1 MNGRMG
7 RCSMNLFEAFL
18 MAAAVAIA
26 YLFSIGE
33 KVIHVDLSGLLP
45 KNSKSAKRR
54 RLLVK
59 CDTPL
64 QGEKLHSEIRKVFEK
79 VMIPLWKSDKQLLPA
94 RMDRNFR
101 RKIERQIDS
110 LSRRKLY
117 REIRVAD
124 VVPLPQN
131 GFKRWSDDGREW
143 RESVLQCSALER
155 FVSTVNGRPIQEIYR
170 KNAFLRILQSR
181 HVRNSDRTQKK
192 ENYYADSVTINCP
205 SCGAQVTLDSQ
216 QTVCPYCGGILQS
229 DFYDWQTE
237 AFEIYEQMGTNLRN
251 ALLLLASAGILF
263 ACVFFCLWLIRNTM
277 VSLAAGV
284 GVAVLV
290 TVAIL
295 AIAVYRTMRQ
305 EKMVGQIVRYSE
317 NYLRS
322 CIIEVLDRKAY
333 SSDLMDYSVGTILLK
348 KVVNTEETTTITVK
362 VYISETYLPE
372 RKRPYTR
379 KYKRTL
385 TLQRARYP
393 KRRKGD
399 GKFFVEKECP
409 SCGANFI
416 PDANHCCSFCG
427 YGLQVVNSKWIVQA
441 VDK

>member
-1 MNGRMG
+1 MNP
-7 RCSMNLFEAFL
+7 SEAFL
-18 MAAAVAIA
+18 IAAAVAIV
-26 YLFSIGE
+26 YFFSIGE

-45 KNSKSAKRR
+45 KNFKRAKRR
-54 RLLVK
+54 RLLAK

-64 QGEKLHSEIRKVFEK
+64 QGKKLHGEIRKAFEK
-79 VMIPLWKSDKQLLPA
+79 VMIPLWKSDKRLLPA

-101 RKIERQIDS
+101 RKIERQMDS
-110 LSRRKLY
+110 LSRQDLCQ
-117 REIRVAD
+117 EIRVTD

-143 RESVLQCSALER
+143 RESILQCSVLER
-155 FVSTVNGRPIQEIYR
+155 FVSTVSGRPIQEIYR

-216 QTVCPYCGGILQS
+216 QTVCPYCGGVLQS

-251 ALLLLASAGILF
+251 ALLLLASAAILF
-263 ACVFFCLWLIRNTM
+263 VCVFFCLWLIRNTM

-284 GVAVLV
+284 GAAVLV
-290 TVAIL
+290 VAAIL
-295 AIAVYRTMRQ
+295 AIAAYRTMGQ
-305 EKMVGQIVRYSE
+305 EKLVGAIVRYSE

-322 CIIEVLDRKAY
+322 CIIEALDQEAH

-399 GKFFVEKECP
+399 GRFFVEKECP

>member
-1 MNGRMG
+1 MLSKRIGI
-7 RCSMNLFEAFL
+7 SLL
-18 MAAAVAIA
+18 AAAMAVSLTACSF
-26 YLFSIGE
+26 LSI
-33 KVIHVDLSGLLP
+33 P
-45 KNSKSAKRR
+45 SA
-54 RLLVK
+54 V
-59 CDTPL
+59 
-64 QGEKLHSEIRKVFEK
+64 
-79 VMIPLWKSDKQLLPA
+79 
-94 RMDRNFR
+94 
-101 RKIERQIDS
+101 
-110 LSRRKLY
+110 
-117 REIRVAD
+117 
-124 VVPLPQN
+124 
-131 GFKRWSDDGREW
+131 
-143 RESVLQCSALER
+143 
-155 FVSTVNGRPIQEIYR
+155 
-170 KNAFLRILQSR
+170 
-181 HVRNSDRTQKK
+181 
-192 ENYYADSVTINCP
+192 
-205 SCGAQVTLDSQ
+205 QV
-216 QTVCPYCGGILQS
+216 
-229 DFYDWQTE
+229 
-237 AFEIYEQMGTNLRN
+237 
-251 ALLLLASAGILF
+251 LASAGILF
-263 ACVFFCLWLIRNTM
+263 VCVFFCLWLIRNTM

>member
-1 MNGRMG
+1 
-7 RCSMNLFEAFL
+7 MNLFEAFL

-79 VMIPLWKSDKQLLPA
+79 VMIPLWKSDKQLLSA

-101 RKIERQIDS
+101 RKIERQIDI

-216 QTVCPYCGGILQS
+216 QTVCPYCGGMLQS

-263 ACVFFCLWLIRNTM
+263 VCVFFCLWLIRNTM

-322 CIIEVLDRKAY
+322 CIIEVLDQEAH

>member
-1 MNGRMG
+1 
-7 RCSMNLFEAFL
+7 MNLFEAFL

-45 KNSKSAKRR
+45 KNFKRAKRR
-54 RLLVK
+54 RLLAK

-64 QGEKLHSEIRKVFEK
+64 QGKKLHGEIRKVFEK
-79 VMIPLWKSDKQLLPA
+79 VMIPLWKSDKQLLSA

-216 QTVCPYCGGILQS
+216 QTVCPYCGGMLQS

-251 ALLLLASAGILF
+251 ALLLLASAAILF
-263 ACVFFCLWLIRNTM
+263 VCVFFCLWLIRNTM

-305 EKMVGQIVRYSE
+305 EKLVGQIVRYSE

-322 CIIEVLDRKAY
+322 CIIEALDQEAH

>member
-1 MNGRMG
+1 MNP
-7 RCSMNLFEAFL
+7 FEAFL
-18 MAAAVAIA
+18 MAMAVAIA
-26 YLFSIGE
+26 YFFSVGE
-33 KVIHVDLSGLLP
+33 KVVQLDLSGLLP

-59 CDTPL
+59 SDTPL
-64 QGEKLHSEIRKVFEK
+64 QGKKLHGEIRKEFEK
-79 VMIPLWKSDKQLLPA
+79 VMIPLWRSDKRLLPA

-117 REIRVAD
+117 REIRVTD
-124 VVPLPQN
+124 VVSLPEN
-131 GFKRWSDDGREW
+131 GFKHWSDDGREW
-143 RESVLQCSALER
+143 RESILQCSALER
-155 FVSTVNGRPIQEIYR
+155 LVSTVSGRPIQEIYR

-192 ENYYADSVTINCP
+192 ENYYADSVTITCP

-216 QTVCPYCGGILQS
+216 QTVCPYCGGVLQS

-237 AFEIYEQMGTNLRN
+237 TFEIYEQMGTNLRN
-251 ALLLLASAGILF
+251 ALLLLASTGILF
-263 ACVFFCLWLIRNTM
+263 VCVFFCLWLIRNTM
-277 VSLAAGV
+277 VSLTAGV
-284 GVAVLV
+284 GVTILV

-295 AIAVYRTMRQ
+295 AIAAYRNMRQ
-305 EKMVGQIVRYSE
+305 EKMVESIVRYSE

-322 CIIEVLDRKAY
+322 CIIETLDREAH
-333 SSDLMDYSVGTILLK
+333 SSDLMDYNVGTILLK
-348 KVVNTEETTTITVK
+348 KVVNTEEITTITVK
-362 VYISETYLPE
+362 VYIHETYLPE

-379 KYKRTL
+379 KYKRTF

-393 KRRKGD
+393 KRRKGN